1 MILWQ
6 FSDLFSFILFHFLV
20 FFLFGLFFFF
30 PLGYL
35 LLFQILLSWPA
46 SWPTSPVSLV
56 TATELYVG
64 WCMMISTHFWG
75 LMKSAGM
82 MLLYMVTT
90 TCCCWSYC
98 MCATVVVDQSSNH
111 SVVYPVF
118 KVGFPLIPSFADKS
132 SHLKSLQVVSLS
144 CTPQFYWGWH
154 VMCGEIPSSYK
165 DISS

>member
-1 MILWQ
+1 
-6 FSDLFSFILFHFLV
+6 LV

-98 MCATVVVDQSSNH
+98 MYATVAVDQSSNH

-118 KVGFPLIPSFADKS
+118 KVGFPLIPSFAEKS
-132 SHLKSLQVVSLS
+132 SHLNSLQVVSLS

-165 DISS
+165 DFSS

>member
-98 MCATVVVDQSSNH
+98 MYATVAVDQSSNH

-118 KVGFPLIPSFADKS
+118 KVGFPLIPSFAEKS
-132 SHLKSLQVVSLS
+132 SHLNSLQVVSLS

-165 DISS
+165 DFSS